1 MVAGCPRRSGPGGRG
16 CGLRRL
22 VLAAARRPAEG
33 DGRRKVAPDS
43 DNAED
48 LPRQLASATSAS
60 ILSTSTPMASSAQL
74 VGFHCLACGYLL
86 RAENRH
92 PSPAPMCAGSKA
104 RTGKQHESTLM
115 QPLFLH

>member
-1 MVAGCPRRSGPGGRG
+1 MAS
-16 CGLRRL
+16 
-22 VLAAARRPAEG
+22 
-33 DGRRKVAPDS
+33 DS

-48 LPRQLASATSAS
+48 LPWQLVSGTSAI
-60 ILSTSTPMASSAQL
+60 ILAMSTPTASSAQL
-74 VGFHCLACGYLL
+74 IGFHCLACGYPL